1 MNRYVCSSV
10 GMDKRASVLGV
21 NLLLVLINQS
31 MYPLSRRLVMLRGKI
46 RQQELDK
53 LKISIPFIA
62 HTNFI

>member
-31 MYPLSRRLVMLRGKI
+31 MYPLVMLRGKI